1 MRTTMIEPTKIL
13 TTLLGRAGFVFSL
26 LLFLGAGILD
36 APAQAQSSDRSV
48 EIAPNVKLTQARE
61 KAKTAK
67 KTYETVKRLRQ
78 RGSASQKQLRDA
90 RLLENLAVLE
100 LASLVSPEREQRN
113 SLLRA
118 KIIFNYRSKELEIVE
133 SLYQR
138 GSAPQLDFQRA
149 KIARDVAQARLKAA
163 QSDSQTQQKIQA
175 INAAN
180 SKLQLAQK
188 EHLLASKLLKT
199 GSISQ
204 AEMDRA
210 RSNLE
215 IAESAL
221 TEAKKSLG
229 AKATEVQQ

>member
-1 MRTTMIEPTKIL
+1 MIEPTKIF
-13 TTLLGRAGFVFSL
+13 TTRLSRAGFALSL
-26 LLFLGAGILD
+26 ALSLFLGIGILG
-36 APAQAQSSDRSV
+36 APALAQSSDRSI
-48 EIAPNVKLTQARE
+48 EIDPNVKLTQARE
-61 KAKTAK
+61 KAKAAK
-67 KTYETVKRLRQ
+67 KKYDTIKELCQ

-90 RLLENLAVLE
+90 RLLENLAVIDL
-100 LASLVSPEREQRN
+100 SNLVSPERKQQN

-118 KIIFNYRSKELEIVE
+118 KIVLNYRSKELEIIK

-138 GSAPQLDFQRA
+138 GSVAQLDFQRA
-149 KIARDVAQARLKAA
+149 KIARDVAQSRLKAA
-163 QSDSQTQQKIQA
+163 QSDSQTQQKIQT

-180 SKLQLAQK
+180 SKFKLALR
-188 EHLLASKLLKT
+188 EHQLASKLLKT

-221 TEAKKSLG
+221 VEAKKSLS
-229 AKATEVQQ
+229 AKATQVQQ

>member
-1 MRTTMIEPTKIL
+1 MIEPIKIFAIRL
-13 TTLLGRAGFVFSL
+13 SRAGFALSL
-26 LLFLGAGILD
+26 ALSLFLGIGILS
-36 APAQAQSSDRSV
+36 APAQAQSSDRSI
-48 EIAPNVKLTQARE
+48 EIDPNVKLTQARE
-61 KAKTAK
+61 KAKAAK
-67 KTYETVKRLRQ
+67 KKYDTVKKLCQ

-90 RLLENLAVLE
+90 RLLESLAVLE
-100 LASLVSPEREQRN
+100 LSNLVSPERKQRN

-118 KIIFNYRSKELEIVE
+118 KIVLNYRNKELEVIK

-149 KIARDVAQARLKAA
+149 KIARDVAESRLKAA
-163 QSDSQTQQKIQA
+163 QSVSQTQQKIQI

-188 EHLLASKLLKT
+188 EHQLASKLLQS

-204 AEMDRA
+204 AEMDRVK
-210 RSNLE
+210 SNLK

-221 TEAKKSLG
+221 VEAKKSLG
-229 AKATEVQQ
+229 AKATQVQQ

>member
-1 MRTTMIEPTKIL
+1 MIKPIKIFTTQLGL
-13 TTLLGRAGFVFSL
+13 TGFTFSL
-26 LLFLGAGILD
+26 ALSLFLGAGIFG
-36 APAQAQSSDRSV
+36 APVQAQSSDRSS
-48 EIAPNVKLTQARE
+48 EIDPNVQLTQARE
-61 KAKTAK
+61 KAKAAK
-67 KTYETVKRLRQ
+67 KKYETVKRLCQ

-100 LASLVSPEREQRN
+100 LSNLVSPEREQQN

-118 KIIFNYRSKELEIVE
+118 KVIFNYRSKELEVIK

-138 GSAPQLDFQRA
+138 GSAAKLDYQRA
-149 KIARDVAQARLKAA
+149 KIARDVAQSRLKAA
-163 QSDSQTQQKIQA
+163 QSDSQTQRKIQT

-180 SKLQLAQK
+180 SKFQLAQK
-188 EHLLASKLLKT
+188 EHQLASKLLQS

-204 AEMDRA
+204 AAMDRA

-221 TEAKKSLG
+221 AEAKKSLG
-229 AKATEVQQ
+229 AKATQVQQ

>member
-1 MRTTMIEPTKIL
+1 MIKPIKIFTTQLGL
-13 TTLLGRAGFVFSL
+13 TGFTFSL
-26 LLFLGAGILD
+26 ALWLFLGAGIFG
-36 APAQAQSSDRSV
+36 APVQAQSSDRSS
-48 EIAPNVKLTQARE
+48 EIDPNVQLTQARE
-61 KAKTAK
+61 KAKAAK
-67 KTYETVKRLRQ
+67 KKYETVKRLCQ

-100 LASLVSPEREQRN
+100 LSNLVSPEREQQN

-118 KIIFNYRSKELEIVE
+118 KVIFNYRSKELEVIK

-138 GSAPQLDFQRA
+138 GSAAKLDYQRA
-149 KIARDVAQARLKAA
+149 KIARDVAQSRLKAA
-163 QSDSQTQQKIQA
+163 QSDSQTQRKIQT

-180 SKLQLAQK
+180 SKFQLAQK
-188 EHLLASKLLKT
+188 EHQLASKLLQS

-204 AEMDRA
+204 AAMDRA

-221 TEAKKSLG
+221 AEAKKSLG
-229 AKATEVQQ
+229 AKATQVQQ

>member
-1 MRTTMIEPTKIL
+1 MIEPTKIFATRL
-13 TTLLGRAGFVFSL
+13 SRAGFALSL
-26 LLFLGAGILD
+26 ALWLFLGTGNFG
-36 APAQAQSSDRSV
+36 APVQAQSSDRSI
-48 EIAPNVKLTQARE
+48 EIDPNVKLTQARE
-61 KAKTAK
+61 KAKAAIK
-67 KTYETVKRLRQ
+67 KYDTVKKLCQ

-100 LASLVSPEREQRN
+100 LSNLVSPERKQQN

-118 KIIFNYRSKELEIVE
+118 KIILNYRSKELEVIK

-149 KIARDVAQARLKAA
+149 KIARDVAQSRLKAA
-163 QSDSQTQQKIQA
+163 QSVSQAQQKIQL

-188 EHLLASKLLKT
+188 EHLLAGKLLQS

-204 AEMDRA
+204 SEMDQA
-210 RSNLE
+210 KSNLE
-215 IAESAL
+215 IAKSAL
-221 TEAKKSLG
+221 VEAKKSLG
-229 AKATEVQQ
+229 AKAAQVQ

>member
-1 MRTTMIEPTKIL
+1 M
-13 TTLLGRAGFVFSL
+13 
-26 LLFLGAGILD
+26 D
-36 APAQAQSSDRSV
+36 AQAQAQSSDRSV

-67 KTYETVKRLRQ
+67 KTYDTVKRLRQ

-163 QSDSQTQQKIQA
+163 QSDSQTQQKIQT

>member
-1 MRTTMIEPTKIL
+1 MIEPTKTFATRL
-13 TTLLGRAGFVFSL
+13 SRAGFALSL
-26 LLFLGAGILD
+26 ALWLFLGTGNFG
-36 APAQAQSSDRSV
+36 APVQAQSSDRSI
-48 EIAPNVKLTQARE
+48 EIDPNVKLTQARE
-61 KAKTAK
+61 KAKAAIK
-67 KTYETVKRLRQ
+67 KYDTVKKLCQ

-100 LASLVSPEREQRN
+100 LSNLVSPERKQQN

-118 KIIFNYRSKELEIVE
+118 KIILNYRSKELEVIK

-149 KIARDVAQARLKAA
+149 KIARDVAQSRLKAA
-163 QSDSQTQQKIQA
+163 QSVSQAQQKIQL

-188 EHLLASKLLKT
+188 EHQLAGKLLQS

-204 AEMDRA
+204 SEMDQA
-210 RSNLE
+210 KSNLE
-215 IAESAL
+215 IAKSAL
-221 TEAKKSLG
+221 VEAKKSLG
-229 AKATEVQQ
+229 AKAAQVQ

>member
-1 MRTTMIEPTKIL
+1 MIEPTKIFATRL
-13 TTLLGRAGFVFSL
+13 SRAGFALSL
-26 LLFLGAGILD
+26 ALWLFLGTGNFG
-36 APAQAQSSDRSV
+36 APVQAQSSDRSI
-48 EIAPNVKLTQARE
+48 EIDPNVKLTQARE
-61 KAKTAK
+61 KAKAAIK
-67 KTYETVKRLRQ
+67 KYDTVKKLCQ

-100 LASLVSPEREQRN
+100 LSNLVSPERKQQN

-118 KIIFNYRSKELEIVE
+118 KIILNYRSKELEVIK

-149 KIARDVAQARLKAA
+149 KIARDVAQSRLKAA
-163 QSDSQTQQKIQA
+163 QSVSQAQQKIQL

-188 EHLLASKLLKT
+188 EHQLAGKLLQS

-204 AEMDRA
+204 SEMDQA
-210 RSNLE
+210 KSNLE
-215 IAESAL
+215 IAKSAL
-221 TEAKKSLG
+221 VEAKKSLG
-229 AKATEVQQ
+229 AKAAQVQ

>member
-1 MRTTMIEPTKIL
+1 M
-13 TTLLGRAGFVFSL
+13 
-26 LLFLGAGILD
+26 
-36 APAQAQSSDRSV
+36 
-48 EIAPNVKLTQARE
+48 
-61 KAKTAK
+61 
-67 KTYETVKRLRQ
+67 
-78 RGSASQKQLRDA
+78 
-90 RLLENLAVLE
+90 
-100 LASLVSPEREQRN
+100 SPEREQRN

-163 QSDSQTQQKIQA
+163 QSDSQTQQKIQT

>member
-48 EIAPNVKLTQARE
+48 EIAPNVKLTQARG

-67 KTYETVKRLRQ
+67 KTYDTVKRLCQ

>member
-1 MRTTMIEPTKIL
+1 MIEPTKIL
-13 TTLLGRAGFVFSL
+13 TTLLVRAGFVFSL

-67 KTYETVKRLRQ
+67 KTYDTVKRLRQ

-163 QSDSQTQQKIQA
+163 QSDSQTQQKIQT

>member
-1 MRTTMIEPTKIL
+1 MIEPIKIFAIRL
-13 TTLLGRAGFVFSL
+13 SRAGFALSL
-26 LLFLGAGILD
+26 ALSLFLGIGILS
-36 APAQAQSSDRSV
+36 APAQAQSSDRSI
-48 EIAPNVKLTQARE
+48 EIDPNVKLTQARE
-61 KAKTAK
+61 KAKAAIK
-67 KTYETVKRLRQ
+67 KYDTVKKLCQ

-100 LASLVSPEREQRN
+100 LSNLVSPERKQQN

-118 KIIFNYRSKELEIVE
+118 KIILNYRSKELEVIK

-149 KIARDVAQARLKAA
+149 KIARDVAQSRLKAA
-163 QSDSQTQQKIQA
+163 QSVSQAQQKIQL

-188 EHLLASKLLKT
+188 EHQLAGKLLQS

-204 AEMDRA
+204 SEMDQA
-210 RSNLE
+210 KSNLE
-215 IAESAL
+215 IAKSAL
-221 TEAKKSLG
+221 VEAKKSLG
-229 AKATEVQQ
+229 AKAAQVQ

>member
-67 KTYETVKRLRQ
+67 KTYDTVKRLRQ

-118 KIIFNYRSKELEIVE
+118 KIIFNYRGKELEIVE